1 MLNMKRN
8 LILSVSI
15 ICLYLIS
22 FSGLQAQ
29 EIRFISWNIEHLAEE
44 NGKGCV
50 PRHDSDYVKLQEFA
64 VGLNAD
70 VVALQEVE
78 NMAAVARVFPE
89 NNWDIILSMRPASR
103 TYSCRGS
110 GFESTQQRV
119 AIALRKG
126 LIYEDLGSFE
136 ELGLKREG
144 LRYGVQIRILGEKD
158 TVDVM
163 AVHLK
168 SGCFV
173 DDFSSS
179 DRSAC
184 EVLEEQVPVLDHWIE
199 THVSNKQKFVVLGD
213 FNHRLANDEN
223 KMWHILSEIQGA
235 PLDISNSMQNLAG
248 CHPRYPE
255 PIDHILMGPE
265 ASKLR
270 VAGSEAVHY
279 FPKKS
284 EERRVDDMLSDHC
297 PISVVLNIE

>member
-1 MLNMKRN
+1 MHLDLMNEKMTYSQFQNSLIRLALRKTFVLKILLISFILQFRTMLNMKRN

-22 FSGLQAQ
+22 FLGLQAQ

-89 NNWDIILSMRPASR
+89 NNWDIILSKRPASR

-110 GFESTQQRV
+110 GFKSTQQRV

-136 ELGLKREG
+136 ELGLKEG
-144 LRYGVQIRILGEKD
+144 YVTEYRFAY
-158 TVDVM
+158 
-163 AVHLK
+163 
-168 SGCFV
+168 
-173 DDFSSS
+173 
-179 DRSAC
+179 
-184 EVLEEQVPVLDHWIE
+184 
-199 THVSNKQKFVVLGD
+199 
-213 FNHRLANDEN
+213 
-223 KMWHILSEIQGA
+223 
-235 PLDISNSMQNLAG
+235 
-248 CHPRYPE
+248 
-255 PIDHILMGPE
+255 
-265 ASKLR
+265 
-270 VAGSEAVHY
+270 
-279 FPKKS
+279 
-284 EERRVDDMLSDHC
+284 
-297 PISVVLNIE
+297 

>member
-1 MLNMKRN
+1 MLNMVKN
-8 LILSVSI
+8 LITSVSI
-15 ICLYLIS
+15 ICLCLIS

-29 EIRFISWNIEHLAEE
+29 EIRFTSWNIEHLAEE
-44 NGKGCV
+44 NGAGCV

-64 VGLNAD
+64 VGLKAD

-78 NMAAVARVFPE
+78 NIAAVARVFPE
-89 NNWDIILSMRPASR
+89 DTWDIVLSKRPASR

-126 LIYEDLGSFE
+126 LTYEDLGSFE

-144 LRYGVQIRILGEKD
+144 LRYGVQIRILGEMD

-184 EVLEEQVPVLDHWIE
+184 EVLEQQVPVLDHWIE

-213 FNHRLANDEN
+213 FNHRLTNEEN
-223 KMWHILSEIQGA
+223 KMWHILSEIKGV
-235 PLDISNSMQNLAG
+235 PLEISNSMQNLTG
-248 CHPRYPE
+248 CHPRYPA

-265 ASKLR
+265 VSRLK
-270 VAGSEAVHY
+270 VAGSEVVHY
-279 FPKKS
+279 FPMKS
-284 EERRVDDMLSDHC
+284 EKMVEDDMLSDHC
-297 PISVVLNIE
+297 PISVVLKL

>member
-1 MLNMKRN
+1 MLNMVKN
-8 LILSVSI
+8 LITSVSI
-15 ICLYLIS
+15 ICLCLIS

-29 EIRFISWNIEHLAEE
+29 EIRFTSWNIEHLAEE
-44 NGKGCV
+44 NGAGCV

-64 VGLNAD
+64 VGLKAD

-78 NMAAVARVFPE
+78 NIAAVARVFPE
-89 NNWDIILSMRPASR
+89 DNWDIILSKRPVSR

-119 AIALRKG
+119 AIAIRKG
-126 LIYEDLGSFE
+126 LTYEDLGSFE

-144 LRYGVQIRILGEKD
+144 LRYGVQIRILGEID

-184 EVLEEQVPVLDHWIE
+184 EVLEQQVPVLDHWIE
-199 THVSNKQKFVVLGD
+199 AHVLNEQKFVVLGD
-213 FNHRLANDEN
+213 FNHRLANKEN
-223 KMWHILSEIQGA
+223 KMWQILSEIQGV
-235 PLDISNSMQNLAG
+235 PLEISNSMQNLTG
-248 CHPRYPE
+248 CHPRYPA

-265 ASKLR
+265 VSRLK
-270 VAGSEAVHY
+270 VAGSEVVHY

-284 EERRVDDMLSDHC
+284 EEMVEDDMLSDHC
-297 PISVVLNIE
+297 PISVVLKL